1 MFSGPEKKDV
11 GRQLRYFRN
20 LFGLLFLTAGVIIT
34 SCVST
39 PMEEHG
45 EKRTNRPDQ
54 ESWDVTITMTNEG
67 LVRAIVQSGYLKKFQ
82 QKNFIFLEDS
92 VTVDFF
98 DQSEIHTTHLTSHS
112 AEINEKSN
120 FMRAIQSVVVK
131 SDSGVTLF
139 TDTLSWD
146 HSKQRIFTD
155 DSVQVVTDKRDTLY
169 GVGFESD
176 VEMKHWKILMPSGVT
191 DRMLNE

>member
-1 MFSGPEKKDV
+1 MIFFKYISWSLIIISGFMIS
-11 GRQLRYFRN
+11 GCL
-20 LFGLLFLTAGVIIT
+20 
-34 SCVST
+34 ST
-39 PMEEHG
+39 TEEMGG
-45 EKRTNRPDQ
+45 EKRMNRPDQ

-82 QKNFIFLEDS
+82 EKSFIFLEDS

-98 DQSEIHTTHLTSHS
+98 DQSEVHTTHLTSHS

-120 FMRAIQSVVVK
+120 FMRAMQSVVVK

-155 DSVQVVTDKRDTLY
+155 DSVQVVTENQDTVY

-176 VEMKHWKILMPSGVT
+176 MEMKYWKILQPSGVT
-191 DRMLNE
+191 DRMINE

>member
-1 MFSGPEKKDV
+1 MIFSRHIKTISFIFIG
-11 GRQLRYFRN
+11 
-20 LFGLLFLTAGVIIT
+20 IIISGCLSPTQET
-34 SCVST
+34 S
-39 PMEEHG
+39 G
-45 EKRTNRPDQ
+45 EKRINRPDQ
-54 ESWDVTITMTNEG
+54 ESWDIIITMTNEG
-67 LVRAIVQSGYLKKFQ
+67 LVRAIVHSGYLKKNQ

-98 DQSEIHTTHLTSHS
+98 DHSEIHTTHLTSNS

-120 FMRAIQSVVVK
+120 FMRAVQSVVVK
-131 SDSGVTLF
+131 SDSGITLF

-155 DSVQVVTDKRDTLY
+155 DSVRVVTEKQDTVY

-176 VEMKHWKILMPSGVT
+176 TEMRYWKILKPSGVT
-191 DRMLNE
+191 DRMINE

>member
-1 MFSGPEKKDV
+1 M
-11 GRQLRYFRN
+11 RYFRN

-98 DQSEIHTTHLTSHS
+98 DQSEIHTTHLTSQS

-120 FMRAIQSVVVK
+120 FMRATQSVVVK

-146 HSKQRIFTD
+146 HSKQRIFTY

-191 DRMLNE
+191 NRMLNE

>member
-1 MFSGPEKKDV
+1 MIFFRHISWFLFIILGIIISGC
-11 GRQLRYFRN
+11 L
-20 LFGLLFLTAGVIIT
+20 
-34 SCVST
+34 SST
-39 PMEEHG
+39 QEMEG

-54 ESWDVTITMTNEG
+54 ESWDVTSTLTTEG
-67 LVRAIVQSGYLKKFQ
+67 LVRAIVQSGHLKKYR
-82 QKNFIFLEDS
+82 QKRFIFLDDS

-98 DQSEIHTTHLTSHS
+98 DHSEIHTTHLTSHS

-131 SDSGVTLF
+131 SDNGVTLF

-155 DSVQVVTDKRDTLY
+155 DSVQFVKVNQDTVY

-176 VEMKHWKILMPSGVT
+176 MEMKYWKILQPSGVT
-191 DRMLNE
+191 DRMINE

>member
-1 MFSGPEKKDV
+1 MIFFGHIQKILIIFIGIIISGCFSPTQEIG
-11 GRQLRYFRN
+11 
-20 LFGLLFLTAGVIIT
+20 
-34 SCVST
+34 
-39 PMEEHG
+39 G

-54 ESWDVTITMTNEG
+54 ESWDIIITMTNEG
-67 LVRAIVQSGYLKKFQ
+67 LVRAIVHSGYLKKFQ

-98 DQSEIHTTHLTSHS
+98 DHSEIHTTHLTSNS

-120 FMRAIQSVVVK
+120 FMRAIQSVVVN
-131 SDSGVTLF
+131 SDSGITLF

-146 HSKQRIFTD
+146 HSKQRIFTN
-155 DSVQVVTDKRDTLY
+155 DSVQVVTEKQDTLY

-176 VEMKHWKILMPSGVT
+176 MEMKYWKILKPSGVT
-191 DRMLNE
+191 DRMINE